1 MKRSIGFVI
10 FGLFFAVVPALA
22 QEGGAVGI
30 GPRVT
35 FQRGDEGI
43 PDSSALRIL
52 GGQLKLRLTPGTAI
66 EVSADYD
73 SSLQEGLT
81 QRVRSMP
88 IQASLLVFPVKS
100 MVAPYLLG
108 GVGWYRQSITDAGA
122 TTAASTT
129 TSIREMGYHAGVGVE
144 VRVRRI
150 AIHGDYRYNHIRFGG
165 SGDEPAPGMTN
176 YPSTNQASTNQ
187 ASTPATTGGLLPSVT
202 SLVPGLSTI
211 QQSLKLSHQGSLWNW
226 GVTFFF

>member
-1 MKRSIGFVI
+1 MKCRIGSVVL
-10 FGLFFAVVPALA
+10 GLFFLAAAPADA
-22 QEGGAVGI
+22 QDGGAFGI

-35 FQRGDEGI
+35 FQRGDEAVPG
-43 PDSSALRIL
+43 SSALRLL

-66 EVSADYD
+66 EVSADYE
-73 SSLQEGLT
+73 SSIQEGLR
-81 QRVRSMP
+81 QRVKSMP

-108 GVGWYRQSITDAGA
+108 GVGWYRQSITDAGP
-122 TTAASTT
+122 TSSAATT

-144 VRVRRI
+144 VRVKRI

-165 SGDEPAPGMTN
+165 SGDAPAPA
-176 YPSTNQASTNQ
+176 ASTP
-187 ASTPATTGGLLPSVT
+187 ASTPATTGGMSPSVV
-202 SLVPGLSTI
+202 SFVPGLSTI
-211 QQSLKLSHQGSLWNW
+211 QESLKMSHQGSLWNW